1 METKIWQPGTQLD
14 NGDDDDDKFLSGNE
28 ETCPPPPGKRLAPVG
43 ANDEDE
49 INMAKD
55 SDKEYSVQSSPGFN
69 TSGGCSR
76 FWGRSG
82 SMSGSENNAINKELE
97 EKVKNLERDQEE
109 LNSSLMSMTS
119 HFAKVQLRLQQ
130 VVSAPA
136 EKKEALLMELQQ
148 FAFRGIPDI
157 SSPRPPLAL
166 DDKCFKYDRDD
177 AEFNGYEATNNHSTT
192 IEDSATGTIKFHII
206 E

>member
-14 NGDDDDDKFLSGNE
+14 NDDDDDDKFLSGNE

-157 SSPRPPLAL
+157 STPRTPLS
-166 DDKCFKYDRDD
+166 
-177 AEFNGYEATNNHSTT
+177 NGINTFDYNENDEKLNSQQEEGENKSTFSSIT
-192 IEDSATGTIKFHII
+192 SSGNFIYF
-206 E
+206 